1 MTAPTMIRLGE
12 LRTRSQ
18 GYYEAGEQAAS
29 TAIYYIEGVNVR
41 LDADGVD
48 TPLVPGFVYRVAP
61 NDGWAVDPVIPAVH
75 SDTAHWAHLVDA
87 DGSAAAT
94 LPLVDG
100 AVVLDRSAAY
110 EIRAE
115 ENLWMIFQV

>member
-29 TAIYYIEGVNVR
+29 TAIHYIEGVSLR

-75 SDTAHWAHLVDA
+75 SDTTHWAHLVDTA
-87 DGSAAAT
+87 GATAAT

-100 AVVLDRSAAY
+100 AVVLDRSVSY
-110 EIRAE
+110 EIRSESGA
-115 ENLWMIFQV
+115 WMVFQA